1 MGGTSMSPAAPS
13 IARLAAALG
22 GHLPGPG
29 QRIGLLGGSFNPA
42 HPGHRHI
49 SREALRRLGLDQIWW
64 LVSAQNPLKS
74 NAETAPLDRRLAAAR
89 SAAGDPRIRAA
100 ALETVL
106 GTVYTAD
113 TLAALTRR
121 FPRVGF
127 VWLMGADN
135 LVQVSD
141 WRDWPK
147 IFETVTVA
155 VFDRAHYS
163 LKALAAKAARRYARY
178 RLAETAARTLATRA
192 PPAWV
197 FIHHRLNPRSSTELR
212 AAGLSAGRETERSL
226 K

>member
-1 MGGTSMSPAAPS
+1 MTPPAPS
-13 IARLAAALG
+13 LARLAAALG
-22 GHLPGPG
+22 DRLPGPG

-42 HPGHRHI
+42 HLGHRQI

-64 LVSAQNPLKS
+64 LVSRQNPLKS
-74 NAETAPLDRRLAAAR
+74 SSETAPLDRRLAAAR
-89 SAAGDPRIRAA
+89 SAAKDPRIRIA
-100 ALETVL
+100 ALETAL

-141 WRDWPK
+141 WRDWPE

-155 VFDRAHYS
+155 VFDRAPYS
-163 LKALAAKAARRYARY
+163 LRALAATAARRYARY
-178 RLAETAARTLATRA
+178 RLAESAARTLAART

-197 FIHHRLNPRSSTELR
+197 FIHHRLSPRSSSRLR
-212 AAGLSAGRETERSL
+212 GGAPAGR
-226 K
+226 